1 MMCSF
6 EIPCSRMSTTGFVLL
21 FLPCNGHPK
30 TGHDVG
36 FFIFLFFPSFL
47 SNSSM
52 SLDEISFNKS
62 YFSSCIFCLH
72 QVCGALRST
81 GTSTSIS
88 SETTDGAS
96 KHLSFQT
103 LLLSA
108 TGSFRTT
115 TSSIDDVIN
124 RPRVRISYMH
134 LLWSW
139 INFALLTHLCQSLLV
154 RYVTFTFLSKSLF
167 SS

>member
-1 MMCSF
+1 MML
-6 EIPCSRMSTTGFVLL
+6 V
-21 FLPCNGHPK
+21 
-30 TGHDVG
+30 
-36 FFIFLFFPSFL
+36 
-47 SNSSM
+47 
-52 SLDEISFNKS
+52 SL
-62 YFSSCIFCLH
+62 FSSFPLHSCLIPPCPWMRSLSINH
-72 QVCGALRST
+72 TLPPAFSVFIRLLPSCGALRST

-124 RPRVRISYMH
+124 RPRVRISYIH